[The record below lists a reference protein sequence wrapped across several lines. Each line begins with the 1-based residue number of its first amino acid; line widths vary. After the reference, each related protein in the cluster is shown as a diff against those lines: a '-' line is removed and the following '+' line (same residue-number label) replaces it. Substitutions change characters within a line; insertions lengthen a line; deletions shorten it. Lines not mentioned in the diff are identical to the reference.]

1 VAPLQPLLE
10 GLGVAPLVRIFDMG
24 WWLATRESAR
34 VSTWVKRFD
43 PVHWTVDFPRPMMA
57 AVVTTGP
64 HALRVDAA
72 FYRKNDLAGL
82 IWASADTVDHPLLAY
97 ETARDFRACV
107 LKFRWRSSGVK
118 ALDAINGPTLTIEG
132 RDALGVVTS
141 WYVRLWNYAVGT
153 PTDAVVTIDFASVA
167 GGFVL
172 PGTPVFA
179 GDVDRMFIS
188 LVPEGYDASNAPL
201 AAPVEAWV
209 ELSEIAC
216 DGAGSVLRIGDVQE
230 PPHGLS
236 IATGYDDAYNV
247 TPARLVRNIQRLGYS
262 GAVNHYVGMSHYFR
276 LDAAG
281 LVTLS
286 GGALNVAA
294 AAWHADFAGRLRA
307 AGFGLIVSLSYEL
320 FDANC
325 PAAWKQ
331 RAANGDAATTGYVPP
346 STLLSPA
353 VSGAMAYL
361 QAVARAFVG
370 IAVAAGH
377 APRFQVGE
385 PWWWVTL
392 DHRIC
397 LYDAAAK
404 TAFGG
409 NPVVIN
415 DVRGALTVA
424 QRALLDQAG
433 ALLASSTA
441 ALCAAVRGDRPAC
454 ERLLLPYLPGA
465 LAEDAPEVRR
475 ANLPVGWA
483 SPAFEVLQLE
493 DYEWVTTGNE
503 GASARGIATASA
515 RLGYANA
522 AQHYLSGFV
531 LNASQSA
538 QWALID
544 AAAERA
550 RNRGVAVTF
559 VWALPQVLRDGFVH
573 FDLGEEPVEAFDDV
587 AFPLAMGREAVVSP
601 GFSTA
606 VVTTASGHEQR
617 NADWASA
624 RMRYDVGPG
633 VRSEVDVATLIGFFR
648 ARRGAAKAFRFR
660 DPTDFSS
667 NGMTGTPGAL
677 DVSLGVGDGVRTGFD
692 LVKRYGTGVDAEVR
706 PVTRPVAA
714 SVLVSVGGV
723 AVASGWSL
731 VGGRVLFAVAPVA
744 GADVRAGF
752 LFDVPVRFAAD
763 MLDVSVATWRA
774 GEVVSVGLVE
784 VRE

>member
-1 VAPLQPLLE
+1 
-10 GLGVAPLVRIFDMG
+10 MG
-24 WWLATRESAR
+24 WWLATRGSAK

-43 PVHWTVDFPRPMMA
+43 PVYWTVDFPRTMMA
-57 AVVTTGP
+57 SVVTTGA
-64 HALRVDAA
+64 HSLRVDAV

-82 IWASADTVDHPLLAY
+82 IWASEDRVDHPLLAY
-97 ETARDFRACV
+97 ETARDYRDCV
-107 LKFRWRSSGVK
+107 LTFRWRSSGVK

-132 RDALGVVTS
+132 RDALGAPAS
-141 WYVRLWNYAVGT
+141 WYVRLWNYAAGT
-153 PTDAVVTIDFASVA
+153 PTDAVVTIDFAAVA
-167 GGFVL
+167 SGFTL
-172 PGTPVFA
+172 PGVPVFA

-188 LVPEGYDASNAPL
+188 LVPEEYDATNAPL
-201 AAPVEAWV
+201 AASVEAWV
-209 ELSEIAC
+209 EVSDIAC
-216 DGAGSVLRIGDVQE
+216 DGAGSVLQIGDLQV

-247 TPARLVRNIQRLGYS
+247 TPARLLRNILRLGYV
-262 GAVNHYVGMSHYFR
+262 GAVNHYVGMSHYYR
-276 LDAAG
+276 LGADG
-281 LVTLS
+281 LVTLA
-286 GGALNVAA
+286 GGALNAPT
-294 AAWHADFAGRLRA
+294 AAWHADFAVRLKA
-307 AGFGLIVSLSYEL
+307 AEFGLIVSLSYEL

-331 RAANGDAATTGYVPP
+331 RAADGSPALTGYVPP

-353 VSGAMAYL
+353 VSGAMDYL
-361 QAVARAFVG
+361 KAVARAFVS
-370 IAVAAGH
+370 IAVAAGQS
-377 APRFQVGE
+377 PRFQVGE

-397 LYDAAAK
+397 LYDDAAK
-404 TAFGG
+404 AAFGG

-415 DVRGALTVA
+415 DVRGSLTAA
-424 QRALLDQAG
+424 QRGLLDQAG
-433 ALLASSTA
+433 ALLSASTA
-441 ALCAAVRGDRPAC
+441 ALCAAVRADHPSC
-454 ERLLLPYLPGA
+454 ERLLLPYLPGS
-465 LAEDAPEVRR
+465 LADDRPEVRR

-493 DYEWVTTGNE
+493 DYEWVTAGNE
-503 GASARGIATASA
+503 GASARGIAEATT
-515 RLGYANA
+515 RLDYVNA

-531 LNASQSA
+531 LAAEDRA

-550 RNRGVAVTF
+550 RDCGVVATYI
-559 VWALPQVLRDGFVH
+559 WALPQVLRDGFVH
-573 FDLGEEPVEAFDDV
+573 FDLGGEPVEAFDDV
-587 AFPLAMGREAVVSP
+587 AFPLSMGREAVVSP

-633 VRSEVDVATLIGFFR
+633 VRSEADVATLIAFFR
-648 ARRGAAKAFRFR
+648 ARRGAAKGFRFR

-667 NGMTGTPGAL
+667 NGMTGTPGVL
-677 DVSLGVGDGVRTGFD
+677 DVLLGVGDGVRTGFD
-692 LVKRYGTGVDAEVR
+692 LFKVYGVGVDAEVR
-706 PVTRPVAA
+706 PVMRPVAA

-723 AVASGWSL
+723 AVATGWTL
-731 VGGRVLFAVAPVA
+731 VGGRVVFAVAPVA

-763 MLDVSVATWRA
+763 VLEVSVATWRA

>member
-1 VAPLQPLLE
+1 
-10 GLGVAPLVRIFDMG
+10 MG

-43 PVHWTVDFPRPMMA
+43 PVYWTVDFPRPMMA
-57 AVVTTGP
+57 SVVSTGA
-64 HALRVDAA
+64 HTLRVDAA

-82 IWASADTVDHPLLAY
+82 IWASEDKVDHPLLAY
-97 ETARDFRACV
+97 ETARDFRNCV
-107 LKFRWRSSGVK
+107 LTFRWRSSGVK
-118 ALDAINGPTLTIEG
+118 ALDAVNGPTLTIEG
-132 RDALGVVTS
+132 RDAVGAPAS
-141 WYVRLWNYAVGT
+141 WFVRLWNYAVGT
-153 PTDAVVTIDFASVA
+153 PTDAVVTIDFARVA
-167 GGFVL
+167 SGFVL
-172 PGTPVFA
+172 PGSPVFA

-188 LVPEGYDASNAPL
+188 LVPEAYDASDAPL
-201 AAPVEAWV
+201 TSPQEAWV
-209 ELSEIAC
+209 EVSEIDC
-216 DGAGSVLRIGDVQE
+216 DGAGSVLRIGDVQV
-230 PPHGLS
+230 PPHSLS

-247 TPARLVRNIQRLGYS
+247 TPARLLRNIQRLGY
-262 GAVNHYVGMSHYFR
+262 GGVVNHYVGMSHYYR
-276 LDAAG
+276 LGVDG
-281 LVTLS
+281 LVTLT
-286 GGALNVAA
+286 GGALNGATT
-294 AAWHADFAGRLRA
+294 AWHADFAARLKA

-325 PAAWKQ
+325 PAGWKQ
-331 RAANGDAATTGYVPP
+331 RASDGSPAQTGYVPP

-353 VSGAMAYL
+353 VSSAMDYL
-361 QAVARAFVG
+361 KAVARAFVS
-370 IAVAAGH
+370 IAVTAGH

-397 LYDAAAK
+397 LYDDAAK
-404 TAFGG
+404 AAFGG
-409 NPVVIN
+409 APVVIN
-415 DVRGALTVA
+415 DVRGSLTAA

-441 ALCAAVRGDRPAC
+441 ALCAAVRGDHPAC
-454 ERLLLPYLPGA
+454 ERLLLPYLPGS
-465 LAEDAPEVRR
+465 LAEDRPEVRR
-475 ANLPVGWA
+475 ANLPLGWA
-483 SPAFEVLQLE
+483 APAFDVLQLE
-493 DYEWVTTGNE
+493 DYEWVTAGNE
-503 GASARGIATASA
+503 GASARGIAAATA
-515 RLGYANA
+515 RLGYPNA

-531 LNASQSA
+531 LAAEDRA

-544 AAAERA
+544 AAAVRA
-550 RNRGVAVTF
+550 RDRGVAATY
-559 VWALPQVLRDGFVH
+559 VWALPQVMRDGFVH
-573 FDLGEEPVEAFDDV
+573 FDLGDEPVEAFDDV
-587 AFPLAMGREAVVSP
+587 SFPLAMGREAMVSP

-633 VRSEVDVATLIGFFR
+633 VRSEADVAALIAFFR
-648 ARRGAAKAFRFR
+648 ARRGAAKGFRFR

-692 LVKRYGTGVDAEVR
+692 LLKRYGTGADAEVR
-706 PVTRPVAA
+706 PVTRALAA

-723 AVASGWSL
+723 AMASGWTL
-731 VGGRVLFAVAPVA
+731 VGGRVVFAVAPTV
-744 GADVRAGF
+744 GADVRTGF
-752 LFDVPVRFAAD
+752 LFDVPVRFVVD
-763 MLDVSVATWRA
+763 VLDVSVATWRA

>member
-1 VAPLQPLLE
+1 M
-10 GLGVAPLVRIFDMG
+10 R
-24 WWLATRESAR
+24 
-34 VSTWVKRFD
+34 
-43 PVHWTVDFPRPMMA
+43 
-57 AVVTTGP
+57 
-64 HALRVDAA
+64 
-72 FYRKNDLAGL
+72 
-82 IWASADTVDHPLLAY
+82 
-97 ETARDFRACV
+97 
-107 LKFRWRSSGVK
+107 LK
-118 ALDAINGPTLTIEG
+118 
-132 RDALGVVTS
+132 
-141 WYVRLWNYAVGT
+141 
-153 PTDAVVTIDFASVA
+153 
-167 GGFVL
+167 
-172 PGTPVFA
+172 
-179 GDVDRMFIS
+179 
-188 LVPEGYDASNAPL
+188 
-201 AAPVEAWV
+201 
-209 ELSEIAC
+209 
-216 DGAGSVLRIGDVQE
+216 
-230 PPHGLS
+230 
-236 IATGYDDAYNV
+236 
-247 TPARLVRNIQRLGYS
+247 
-262 GAVNHYVGMSHYFR
+262 
-276 LDAAG
+276 
-281 LVTLS
+281 
-286 GGALNVAA
+286 
-294 AAWHADFAGRLRA
+294 A
-307 AGFGLIVSLSYEL
+307 AGFGLVVSLSYEL

-331 RAANGDAATTGYVPP
+331 RAADGTPAQTGYVPP

-353 VSGAMAYL
+353 VSGAMDYL
-361 QAVARAFVG
+361 KAVARAFVT

-404 TAFGG
+404 AAFGG
-409 NPVVIN
+409 APVVIN
-415 DVRGALTVA
+415 DVRGALTAA
-424 QRALLDQAG
+424 QRGLLDQAG

-441 ALCAAVRGDRPAC
+441 ALCAAVRGDHPAC
-454 ERLLLPYLPGA
+454 ERLLLPYLPGS
-465 LAEDAPEVRR
+465 LADDRPEVRR

-493 DYEWVTTGNE
+493 DYEWVTAGNA
-503 GASARGIATASA
+503 GASARGISAATA
-515 RLGYANA
+515 RLGYGNA

-531 LNASQSA
+531 LNASESA

-550 RNRGVAVTF
+550 RDRGVAATY
-559 VWALPQVLRDGFVH
+559 VWALPQVMRDGFVH

-633 VRSEVDVATLIGFFR
+633 VRSEADVVTLIAFFR
-648 ARRGAAKAFRFR
+648 ARRGAAKGFRFR

-677 DVSLGVGDGVRTGFD
+677 DVLLGTGDGVRTGFD
-692 LVKRYGTGVDAEVR
+692 LFKVYGVGADAEVR
-706 PVTRPVAA
+706 PVTRALAA

-731 VGGRVLFAVAPVA
+731 AGGRVVFAVAPAV
-744 GADVRAGF
+744 GAEVRAGF
-752 LFDVPVRFAAD
+752 LFDVPVRFASD
-763 MLDVSVATWRA
+763 VLEVSVATWRA

-784 VRE
+784 VREG

>member
-1 VAPLQPLLE
+1 
-10 GLGVAPLVRIFDMG
+10 MS
-24 WWLATRESAR
+24 WWLATRGSAR

-43 PVHWTVDFPRPMMA
+43 PVYWTVDFPRPMMA
-57 AVVTTGP
+57 SVVSTGAHSLRADAV
-64 HALRVDAA
+64 
-72 FYRKNDLAGL
+72 FYRKDDLAGL
-82 IWASADTVDHPLLAY
+82 IWWAEDKVDHPLLAY
-97 ETARDFRACV
+97 ETSRDFRDCV
-107 LKFRWRSSGVK
+107 LKFRWRSFGVK

-132 RDALGVVTS
+132 RDALGVAKA

-153 PTDAVVTIDFASVA
+153 PTDALVTIDFATVQ
-167 GGFVL
+167 GGFSL
-172 PGTPVFA
+172 PANAVPVFA

-188 LVPEGYDASNAPL
+188 LVPEGYDATNAPL
-201 AAPVEAWV
+201 AAPAEAWV
-209 ELSEIAC
+209 EMSEISC
-216 DGAGSVLRIGDVQE
+216 DGAGSVLAIGDVQM

-247 TPARLVRNIQRLGYS
+247 TPARLLRNISRLGYG
-262 GAVNHYVGMSHYFR
+262 GAINHYVGMSHYYR

-281 LVTLS
+281 LVTVA
-286 GGALNVAA
+286 GGPLNVAA
-294 AAWHADFAGRLRA
+294 AAWFGDFAARAKA
-307 AGFGLIVSLSYEL
+307 AGLGLIVSLSYEL

-331 RAANGDAATTGYVPP
+331 RAANGDPALTGYVPP

-361 QAVARAFVG
+361 QAVARAFVSIVVG
-370 IAVAAGH
+370 AGH
-377 APRFQVGE
+377 TPRFQVGE

-404 TAFGG
+404 VAFGG

-424 QRALLDQAG
+424 QKALLDQAG
-433 ALLASSTA
+433 SVLASSTA
-441 ALCAAVRGDRPAC
+441 ALCAAVRGDHPTC

-465 LAEDAPEVRR
+465 LAEDSPDVRR

-483 SPAFEVLQLE
+483 IPAFEVLQLE
-493 DYEWVTTGNE
+493 DYEWVTAGNE
-503 GASARGIATASA
+503 GASARGIATATA

-531 LNASQSA
+531 LSANDKA
-538 QWALID
+538 QWRLID

-550 RNRGVAVTF
+550 RARGVAATY

-573 FDLGEEPVEAFDDV
+573 FDLGSEAVQAFDDV
-587 AFPLAMGREAVVSP
+587 SFPMAMGKSAIVSP

-617 NADWASA
+617 NVDWDSA
-624 RMRYDVGPG
+624 RMSFDVGPG
-633 VRSEVDVATLIGFFR
+633 VRSEADALALIAFFR
-648 ARRGAAKAFRFR
+648 ARRGRAKGFRFR

-667 NGMTGTPGAL
+667 AGMTGTPGAL
-677 DVSLGVGDGVRTGFD
+677 DQLLGVGDGVRTGFD
-692 LVKRYGTGVDAEVR
+692 LVKRYGAGADAEVR
-706 PVTRPVAA
+706 GVTRPVAP
-714 SVLVSVGGV
+714 SVLVSVAGA
-723 AVASGWSL
+723 AVATGWTL
-731 VGGRVLFAVAPVA
+731 DGGRVVFAVAPAA
-744 GADVRAGF
+744 GAEVRAGF
-752 LFDVPVRFAAD
+752 LFDVPVRFAE
-763 MLDVSVATWRA
+763 DVIEVAVGTWRA
-774 GEVVSVGLVE
+774 GDIVSVGLVE

>member
-1 VAPLQPLLE
+1 VASCE
-10 GLGVAPLVRIFDMG
+10 GYSAFGKGFMMG
-24 WWLATRESAR
+24 WWLATRASAR

-43 PVHWTVDFPRPMMA
+43 PVYWTVDFPRPMMA

-64 HALRVDAA
+64 HSLRVDAV

-82 IWASADTVDHPLLAY
+82 IWASEDKVDHPLLAY
-97 ETARDFRACV
+97 ETSRDFRDCV
-107 LKFRWRSSGVK
+107 LSFRWRSSGVK

-132 RDALGVVTS
+132 RNALGVATR
-141 WYVRLWNYAVGT
+141 WYVRLWNYAQGT
-153 PTDAVVTIDFASVA
+153 PANAVVTIDFASVV
-167 GGFVL
+167 GGFAM
-172 PGTPVFA
+172 PGDAVPVFA

-188 LVPEGYDASNAPL
+188 LVPAGFDNTDAPL
-201 AAPVEAWV
+201 AATQEAWV
-209 ELSEIAC
+209 ELSDIAC
-216 DGAGSVLRIGDVQE
+216 DGAASVLALNDVQV

-247 TPARLVRNIQRLGYS
+247 TPARLVRNVQRLGYG
-262 GAVNHYVGMSHYFR
+262 GAVNHYVGMSHYYR
-276 LDAAG
+276 LEANGGGYYAS
-281 LVTLS
+281 LT

-294 AAWHADFAGRLRA
+294 AAWHGDFAGRLKA
-307 AGFGLIVSLSYEL
+307 AGFGLITSLSYEL

-325 PAAWKQ
+325 WNDWKQ
-331 RAANGDAATTGYVPP
+331 RAANGDAAATGYVPP
-346 STLLSPA
+346 STLVSPA
-353 VSGAMAYL
+353 SSAAMAYL
-361 QAVARAFVG
+361 KAVARAFVQ

-377 APRFQVGE
+377 SPRFQVGE

-397 LYDAAAK
+397 LYDDAAK
-404 TAFGG
+404 AAFGG

-415 DVRGALTVA
+415 DVRGALTAA

-441 ALCAAVRGDRPAC
+441 ALCAAVRADHPGC
-454 ERLLLPYLPGA
+454 ERLLLPYLPGS
-465 LAEDAPEVRR
+465 LADDRPEVRR
-475 ANLPVGWA
+475 ANLPLGWA
-483 SPAFEVLQLE
+483 EPAFEVLQLE
-493 DYEWVTTGNE
+493 DYEWVTAGNE
-503 GASARGIATASA
+503 GASARGIAAATA
-515 RLGYANA
+515 RLGYGNA

-531 LNASQSA
+531 LAAEDRA

-550 RNRGVAVTF
+550 RDRGVVATY
-559 VWALPQVLRDGFVH
+559 VWALPQVMRDGFVH
-573 FDLGEEPVEAFDDV
+573 FDLGSEAVDAFDDV
-587 AFPLAMGREAVVSP
+587 SFPLAMGREAVVSP

-606 VVTTASGHEQR
+606 IVTTASGHEQR

-624 RMRYDVGPG
+624 RMRFDVGPG
-633 VRSEVDVATLIGFFR
+633 VRSEADVATLIAFFR
-648 ARRGAAKAFRFR
+648 ARRGAAKGFRFR

-692 LVKRYGTGVDAEVR
+692 LVKRYGTGADAEVR

-723 AVASGWSL
+723 AVASGWTL
-731 VGGRVLFAVAPVA
+731 VGGRVVFAVAPVV

-763 MLDVSVATWRA
+763 VLDVSVATWRA

>member
-1 VAPLQPLLE
+1 
-10 GLGVAPLVRIFDMG
+10 MG

-43 PVHWTVDFPRPMMA
+43 PVYWTVDFPRPMMA
-57 AVVTTGP
+57 SVVSTGP
-64 HALRVDAA
+64 HSLQVDAV

-82 IWASADTVDHPLLAY
+82 IWASEDTVDHPLLGY
-97 ETARDFRACV
+97 ETARDFQDCV
-107 LKFRWRSSGVK
+107 LSFRWRSSGVK

-132 RDALGVVTS
+132 RDAAGVARS
-141 WYVRLWNYAVGT
+141 WFVRLWNYAVGT
-153 PTDAVVTIDFASVA
+153 PTDAVVTIDFATVQ
-167 GGFVL
+167 GGFAL
-172 PGTPVFA
+172 PADAVPVYA

-188 LVPEGYDASNAPL
+188 LAPEGYDATDAPL
-201 AAPVEAWV
+201 VAPVEAWV
-209 ELSEIAC
+209 EISKIVC
-216 DGAGSVLRIGDVQE
+216 DGAGSVLRIGDVQV

-236 IATGYDDAYNV
+236 VATGFDDAYNV
-247 TPARLVRNIQRLGYS
+247 TPARLLRNIQRLGYS
-262 GAVNHYVGMSHYFR
+262 GAVNHYVGMSHYYR
-276 LDAAG
+276 LDAGG
-281 LVTLS
+281 LVTLA
-286 GGALNVAA
+286 GGALNAPT
-294 AAWHADFAGRLRA
+294 AAWHADFAARLKA

-320 FDANC
+320 FDSNC

-331 RAANGDAATTGYVPP
+331 RAANGDAAATGYVPP

-353 VSGAMAYL
+353 NGAAMGFL
-361 QAVARAFVG
+361 QAVARAFVS
-370 IAVAAGH
+370 IAVAAGQV
-377 APRFQVGE
+377 PRFQVGE

-397 LYDAAAK
+397 LYDDAAK
-404 TAFGG
+404 AAFGG

-433 ALLASSTA
+433 GLLAASTE
-441 ALCAAVRGDRPAC
+441 ALCAAVRADHPSC
-454 ERLLLPYLPGA
+454 ERLLLPYLPGS
-465 LAEDAPEVRR
+465 LADDRPEVRR
-475 ANLPVGWA
+475 ANLPAGWA

-493 DYEWVTTGNE
+493 DYEWVTAGND
-503 GASARGIATASA
+503 GASARAISAATA
-515 RLGYANA
+515 RLGYPNA

-531 LNASQSA
+531 LAAENKA

-544 AAAERA
+544 AASERA
-550 RNRGVAVTF
+550 RDRGVAATY
-559 VWALPQVLRDGFVH
+559 VWALPQVLRDGYVH
-573 FDLGEEPVEAFDDV
+573 FDLGDERVESFDDV
-587 AFPLAMGREAVVSP
+587 SFPLAMGREAVVSP

-624 RMRYDVGPG
+624 RIRYDVGPG
-633 VRSEVDVATLIGFFR
+633 VRSEADVATLIAFFR
-648 ARRGAAKAFRFR
+648 ARRGAAKGFRFR
-660 DPTDFSS
+660 DPTDYSS

-677 DVSLGVGDGVRTGFD
+677 DVLLGVGDGVRTGFD
-692 LVKRYGTGVDAEVR
+692 LFKIYGAGADAEVR
-706 PVTRPVAA
+706 PVTRPAAA

-723 AVASGWSL
+723 AVATGWSL
-731 VGGRVLFAVAPVA
+731 VGGRVVFAVAPVV
-744 GADVRAGF
+744 GVEVRAGF

-763 MLDVSVATWRA
+763 VLEVSVGTWRA

>member
-1 VAPLQPLLE
+1 
-10 GLGVAPLVRIFDMG
+10 MG

-43 PVHWTVDFPRPMMA
+43 PLYWTVDFPRPMMA
-57 AVVTTGP
+57 SVVTTDA

-82 IWASADTVDHPLLAY
+82 IWWAQDKIDHPLLAY
-97 ETARDFRACV
+97 ETSRDFRDCV

-118 ALDAINGPTLTIEG
+118 ALDAINGPTLTVEG
-132 RDALGVVTS
+132 RDALGVATS

-153 PTDAVVTIDFASVA
+153 PTDAVVTIDFATVA
-167 GGFVL
+167 SGFVL
-172 PGTPVFA
+172 PGTPVYS
-179 GDVDRMFIS
+179 GDVDRMFVS
-188 LVPEGYDASNAPL
+188 LVPAAYDASDTPL

-209 ELSEIAC
+209 EMSDIAC
-216 DGAGSVLRIGDVQE
+216 DGAGSVLKIGDVQV

-247 TPARLVRNIQRLGYS
+247 TPARLLRNIQRLGYA
-262 GAVNHYVGMSHYFR
+262 GAVNHYVGMSHYYR
-276 LDAAG
+276 LEANGGAYYAS
-281 LVTLS
+281 LT
-286 GGALNVAA
+286 GGALNVAC
-294 AAWHADFAGRLRA
+294 AAWHNDFAARLKTA
-307 AGFGLIVSLSYEL
+307 AFGLIISLSYEL

-325 PAAWKQ
+325 WNDWKQ
-331 RAANGDAATTGYVPP
+331 RAANGDPALTGYVPP

-353 VSGAMAYL
+353 KTAAMDYL
-361 QAVARAFVG
+361 KAVARAFVQ
-370 IAVAAGH
+370 IAAAAGH

-385 PWWWVTL
+385 PWWWVMP
-392 DHRIC
+392 DRRIC

-404 TAFGG
+404 AAFGG

-415 DVRGALTVA
+415 DVRGSLTAA
-424 QRALLDQAG
+424 QKALLDQAG
-433 ALLASSTA
+433 ALLATSTA
-441 ALCAAVRGDRPAC
+441 ALCAAVRADQPAC

-465 LAEDAPEVRR
+465 LAEDAPDVRR
-475 ANLPVGWA
+475 ANLPVAWA
-483 SPAFEVLQLE
+483 SPAFDVLQLE
-493 DYEWVTTGNE
+493 DYEWVTAGNE
-503 GASARGIATASA
+503 GASARGIAAATA
-515 RLGYANA
+515 RLGYADA
-522 AQHYLSGFV
+522 AQHYLAGFV
-531 LNASQSA
+531 LTAAQSG

-550 RNRGVAVTF
+550 RDRGVAATF

-573 FDLGEEPVEAFDDV
+573 FDLGDDAVDVFDDV
-587 AFPLAMGREAVVSP
+587 SFPLAMGREAMVSP
-601 GFSTA
+601 EFSTA

-617 NADWASA
+617 NADWASG
-624 RMRYDVGPG
+624 RMKFDVGPG
-633 VRSEVDVATLIGFFR
+633 VRSEADVTALITFFR
-648 ARRGAAKAFRFR
+648 ARRGRAKGFRFR

-692 LVKRYGTGVDAEVR
+692 LVKRYGAGVDAEVR

-723 AVASGWSL
+723 AVASGWTL
-731 VGGRVLFAVAPVA
+731 AGGRIMFAVAPVT

-763 MLDVSVATWRA
+763 ALDVSVATWRA
-774 GEVVSVGLVE
+774 GDVVSVALVE
-784 VRE
+784 VREG

>member
-1 VAPLQPLLE
+1 
-10 GLGVAPLVRIFDMG
+10 MG
-24 WWLATRESAR
+24 WWLATRGSAR

-43 PVHWTVDFPRPMMA
+43 PVYWTVDFPRPMMA
-57 AVVTTGP
+57 SVVSTGA
-64 HALRVDAA
+64 HSLRVDAA

-82 IWASADTVDHPLLAY
+82 IWASEDKVDHPLLAY
-97 ETARDFRACV
+97 ETARDFRDCV
-107 LKFRWRSSGVK
+107 LKFRWRSSGMK

-132 RDALGVVTS
+132 RDVLGAPAS
-141 WYVRLWNYAVGT
+141 WYVRLWNYAVGS

-167 GGFVL
+167 SGFAL
-172 PGTPVFA
+172 PGSSVFA

-188 LVPEGYDASNAPL
+188 LVPEGYDASDAPL

-209 ELSEIAC
+209 EMSDIGC
-216 DGAGSVLRIGDVQE
+216 DGAGSVLRIGDVQV
-230 PPHGLS
+230 PPHALS

-247 TPARLVRNIQRLGYS
+247 TPARLLRNIQRLGYS
-262 GAVNHYVGMSHYFR
+262 GAVNHYVGMSHYYR
-276 LDAAG
+276 LDAGG
-281 LVTLS
+281 LVTLA

-294 AAWHADFAGRLRA
+294 AAWHADFAARLKT

-320 FDANC
+320 FEANC

-331 RAANGDAATTGYVPP
+331 RAADGTPAQTGYVPP

-353 VSGAMAYL
+353 VSGAMDYL
-361 QAVARAFVG
+361 KSVARAFVS

-404 TAFGG
+404 AAFGG

-415 DVRGALTVA
+415 DVRGSLTAA
-424 QRALLDQAG
+424 QRGLLDQAG
-433 ALLASSTA
+433 ALLSASTA
-441 ALCAAVRGDRPAC
+441 ALCAAVRGDHPAC
-454 ERLLLPYLPGA
+454 ERLLLPYLPGS
-465 LAEDAPEVRR
+465 LADDRPEVRR

-493 DYEWVTTGNE
+493 DYEWVTAGNE
-503 GASARGIATASA
+503 GASARGIAAASV
-515 RLGYANA
+515 RLGYPNA

-531 LNASQSA
+531 LSANDRA
-538 QWALID
+538 QWVLID

-550 RNRGVAVTF
+550 RDRGVAATY
-559 VWALPQVLRDGFVH
+559 VWALPQVMRDGFVH
-573 FDLGEEPVEAFDDV
+573 FDLGEEAVEAFDDV

-633 VRSEVDVATLIGFFR
+633 VRSEADVATLIAFFR

-677 DVSLGVGDGVRTGFD
+677 DVSLGTGDGVRTGFD
-692 LVKRYGTGVDAEVR
+692 LFKVYGVGADAEVR
-706 PVTRPVAA
+706 PVTRPLAA

-723 AVASGWSL
+723 AVASGWTL
-731 VGGRVLFAVAPVA
+731 VGGRIVFAVAPA
-744 GADVRAGF
+744 TGAEVRAGF

-763 MLDVSVATWRA
+763 VLEVSVATWRA

-784 VRE
+784 VRER

>member
-1 VAPLQPLLE
+1 
-10 GLGVAPLVRIFDMG
+10 MG
-24 WWLATRESAR
+24 WWLATREKAR

-43 PVHWTVDFPRPMMA
+43 PVYWTVDFPRPMMA
-57 AVVTTGP
+57 SVVTTGA
-64 HALRVDAA
+64 HSLRVDAV

-82 IWASADTVDHPLLAY
+82 IWASEDRVDHPLLAY
-97 ETARDFRACV
+97 ETARDFRDCV

-118 ALDAINGPTLTIEG
+118 ALDAINGPTLTIQG
-132 RDALGVVTS
+132 RDALGAPTS

-153 PTDAVVTIDFASVA
+153 PTDAVVTIHFASVA
-167 GGFVL
+167 SGFVL
-172 PGTPVFA
+172 PGVPVFA

-188 LVPEGYDASNAPL
+188 LVPEDYDASDAPL
-201 AAPVEAWV
+201 AAPAEAWV
-209 ELSEIAC
+209 EVSDISC
-216 DGAGSVLRIGDVQE
+216 DGAGSVLRVGDVQV

-247 TPARLVRNIQRLGYS
+247 TPARLLRNISRLGYG
-262 GAVNHYVGMSHYFR
+262 GAVNHYVGMSHYYR
-276 LDAAG
+276 LASDG
-281 LVTLS
+281 LVTLV

-294 AAWHADFAGRLRA
+294 AAWHADFAARLKA
-307 AGFGLIVSLSYEL
+307 AGYGLIVSLSYEL

-325 PAAWKQ
+325 PATWKQ
-331 RAANGDAATTGYVPP
+331 RAANGDAAATGYVPP

-353 VSGAMAYL
+353 VSGAMDYL
-361 QAVARAFVG
+361 KAVARAFVS
-370 IAVAAGH
+370 IAVAAGQS
-377 APRFQVGE
+377 PRFQVGE
-385 PWWWVTL
+385 PWWWITL

-397 LYDAAAK
+397 LYDDAAK
-404 TAFGG
+404 AAFGG
-409 NPVVIN
+409 APVVIN
-415 DVRGALTVA
+415 DVRGALTAA
-424 QRALLDQAG
+424 QRVLLDQAG
-433 ALLASSTA
+433 ALLAASTA
-441 ALCAAVRGDRPAC
+441 ALCAAVRADHPSC
-454 ERLLLPYLPGA
+454 ERLLLPYLPGS
-465 LAEDAPEVRR
+465 LAEDAPDVRR
-475 ANLPVGWA
+475 ANLPLGWA
-483 SPAFEVLQLE
+483 APAFEVLQLE
-493 DYEWVTTGNE
+493 DYEWVTAGNE
-503 GASARGIATASA
+503 GASARGISEATA
-515 RLGYANA
+515 RLGYPNA

-531 LNASQSA
+531 LAA
-538 QWALID
+538 EDRGQWALID

-550 RNRGVAVTF
+550 RDRGVAAAF
-559 VWALPQVLRDGFVH
+559 VWALPQVMRDGFVH
-573 FDLGEEPVEAFDDV
+573 FDLGSEAVDAFDDV
-587 AFPLAMGREAVVSP
+587 SFPLAMGREAVVSP

-633 VRSEVDVATLIGFFR
+633 VRSEADVATLIAFFR
-648 ARRGAAKAFRFR
+648 GRRGAAKGFRFR

-692 LVKRYGTGVDAEVR
+692 LFKVYGVGADAEVR
-706 PVTRPVAA
+706 LVTRPVAA

-731 VGGRVLFAVAPVA
+731 VGGRVVFAVAPAV
-744 GADVRAGF
+744 GLDVRAGF

-763 MLDVSVATWRA
+763 VLDVSVATWRA